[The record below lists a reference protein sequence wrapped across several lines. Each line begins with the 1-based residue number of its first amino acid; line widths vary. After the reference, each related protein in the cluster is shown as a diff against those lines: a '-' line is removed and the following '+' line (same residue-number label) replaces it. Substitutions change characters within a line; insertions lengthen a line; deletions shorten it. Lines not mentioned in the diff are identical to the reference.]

1 MIQVHI
7 FIICLLLI
15 LAIVVAFQVYRLR
28 KLGNVLHQ
36 KNIYT
41 YVLHR
46 LPFPMFLREI
56 CTGMDGRNY
65 LSKYVFYNKIGAQI
79 LGTNPYQMMN
89 NLGEQTARRWT
100 NSFDRLIN
108 GEKVEDR
115 NHTIF
120 TKEGVSFEAQ
130 PLIRVLEIKGKK
142 YLMGTFLNIFE
153 LQNHIREAKKAN
165 EEKACFLEQI
175 SYELRTP
182 LNSILGFSLILAN
195 EHATLSPETREEY
208 ASIILRKSTH
218 LNVLINDILMLANVD
233 GNNMDP
239 QIEDGDIIP
248 QLSFLEDKFQKA
260 IKPTKG
266 INLVFEFPY
275 CFAMMRYDKNVYP
288 YIIEQ
293 FISNAIKFAS
303 AGTIRSGIY
312 FEGNNEV
319 MYCINEVDRVYTD
332 AELIHFFKRF
342 HKMDAFSAGP
352 GLGLSICKAIT
363 MLKKGIIGV
372 KQFDNKLLFW
382 AQLPAM
388 YDVEVEDEELLQK
401 LSKLLANRW
410 DGIWFGEDGVAQ
422 MGAPREYLDEN

>member
-1 MIQVHI
+1 MIQVHLT
-7 FIICLLLI
+7 IICLLLI
-15 LAIVVAFQVYRLR
+15 LAIVVAFQAYRLR
-28 KLGNVLHQ
+28 KVSTLLRQ
-36 KNIYT
+36 KNIFT

-56 CTGMDGRNY
+56 CTGIDGRNY
-65 LSKYVFYNKIGAQI
+65 LSKYIFYNKIGGQL

-89 NLGEQTARRWT
+89 NLGEQTAKRWT
-100 NSFDRLIN
+100 SSFDRIIN
-108 GEKVEDR
+108 GGDVEDR

-130 PLIRVLEIKGKK
+130 PLIRVLDIKGKK

-153 LQNHIREAKKAN
+153 LQNRIREAKKADQ
-165 EEKACFLEQI
+165 EKASFLEQI

-182 LNSILGFSLILAN
+182 LNSIVGFSLLLAN
-195 EHATLSPETREEY
+195 EHASLTPETRKEY
-208 ASIILRKSTH
+208 AAIILRKSTH

-239 QIEDGDIIP
+239 KIEDGDIIP
-248 QLSFLEDKFQKA
+248 QLRLLEDKFQKA

-266 INLVFEFPY
+266 TDLVFEFPY

-293 FISNAIKFAS
+293 FMSNATKFATS
-303 AGTIRSGIY
+303 GTIRSGIY
-312 FEGNNEV
+312 FEGDNEV
-319 MYCINEVDRVYTD
+319 MYCINEVDKTYSDT
-332 AELIHFFKRF
+332 ELIHLFKRF
-342 HKMDAFSAGP
+342 HKEDEFSPGP

-363 MLKKGIIGV
+363 MLKKGYIGV
-372 KQFDNKLLFW
+372 KQSGNKLLFW

-388 YDVEVEDEELLQK
+388 YDVEVEDEKLLQEV
-401 LSKLLANRW
+401 SKLLTNRW

-422 MGAPREYLDEN
+422 MGTPREDLDEK